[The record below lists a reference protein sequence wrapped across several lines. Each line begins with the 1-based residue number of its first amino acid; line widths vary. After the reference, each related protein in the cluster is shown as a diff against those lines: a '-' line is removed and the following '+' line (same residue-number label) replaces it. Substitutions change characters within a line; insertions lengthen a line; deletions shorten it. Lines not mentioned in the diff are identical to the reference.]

1 MKTNFIY
8 FFYFII
14 LSFNSAEAQTILKGY
29 AFDSLGNPLPFV
41 NVFTLQNDSS
51 SILAFT
57 ATNDKGYFTFS
68 TPRPKML
75 RINATLLGYQTVT
88 LSFAETDKIPE
99 TLNFILDPQSF
110 VLKEAV
116 VRANG
121 RIIEK
126 SDTITFKAD
135 AFRDSTER
143 NLEELLAK
151 LPGIDIDKNTGA
163 ISVQG
168 KPIKKILIEGDDLTG
183 RNYQLMS
190 KNLMADVVDKI
201 QIIDKFNDNRLLR
214 GLKRSDDKV
223 INITLKENRK
233 KLLFGNAIIGLG
245 TDERTNNSL
254 NLFGFYKKLKTI
266 TFGNYNTIGQISTA
280 DRMLGQNFKEDNVS
294 QQQRALVNEQSR
306 TFININ
312 RTPSVALGNQHT
324 RFNKSVLGS
333 THFVIRPHE
342 SMSVKGIIVLSSDK
356 NKIFT
361 DNAYRY
367 LLRDSIFELN
377 ETNTFERK
385 PLVFESKLDIQTD
398 LSEKALL
405 RYNGFYRKTNL
416 SNTATTLANQ
426 NNITN
431 VLTDKTNYFSNTLD
445 FTYRIDTRKALT
457 INALYSHEQGSQNFV
472 VAQSLPRFIPS
483 VNSPFYQFNQI
494 IEKPMN
500 YATCNSQIFYSD
512 DWRKIVVGL
521 GVVSRS
527 EDLLSAFYGMDKLP
541 SSFVFSA
548 DSFKN
553 NFNFTQNNY
562 YTHINWL
569 ETGKAVQLFG
579 DISAG
584 YYQTLTERESAN
596 GKGYI
601 LPTLGLRK
609 DTEKY
614 NLFGTYAFNM
624 NLPQLADI
632 TTGLILTDY
641 RSFQLG
647 SLFFIPANSHTL
659 IGNYSHGKFADKFMA
674 YVNIIGSKTSKGY
687 QNDFQIGNYFNTN
700 IKIENTFN
708 NSNWFIS
715 GGIERYF
722 SKIYVRLKIKP
733 TLSFSEYQ
741 NRLNDSDIRQSNAV
755 SSSVDVSLR
764 SAFLKWFNYHIGA
777 TLTQNRVKTQSTSL
791 KNTITNHT
799 VGSYIDL
806 YFSFSP
812 RFRGKL
818 DNEYFYLNQGQSG
831 SRSYYFINSSF
842 DYELIRSRLNISLIG
857 RNLLNTKEFITSNI
871 SDISTTTN
879 KVRLLPRYILMEVNF
894 KF

>member
-1 MKTNFIY
+1 MKTNLIY

-14 LSFNSAEAQTILKGY
+14 LSFNRVEAQTILKGY
-29 AFDSLGNPLPFV
+29 ALDSLGNPLPFV
-41 NVFTLQNDSS
+41 NVFTQQSDSG
-51 SILAFT
+51 SIIAFT
-57 ATNDKGYFTFS
+57 ATNEKGYFSFS

-75 RINATLLGYQTVT
+75 RINATLLGYQTVI

-99 TLNFILDPQSF
+99 TLNFILNPQSF

-126 SDTITFKAD
+126 SDTVTFKAD

-151 LPGIDIDKNTGA
+151 LPGVDIDKNTGA

-183 RNYQLMS
+183 HNYQLMS

-201 QIIDKFNDNRLLR
+201 QIIDKFNDNKLLR

-233 KLLFGNAIIGLG
+233 KLLFGNAIVGFG

-266 TFGNYNTIGQISTA
+266 TFGNYNTVGQNSTA
-280 DRMLGQNFKEDNVS
+280 DRMLGQNFKDDDVS
-294 QQQRALVNEQSR
+294 KQQRALVNEQSR

-312 RTPSVALGNQHT
+312 RTPSVVLGNQHT

-333 THFVIRPHE
+333 THFVVRPYE
-342 SMSVKGIIVLSSDK
+342 SMSIKGVILLSTDK
-356 NKIFT
+356 NKVFT
-361 DNAYRY
+361 DNSFRY

-385 PLVFESKLDIQTD
+385 PLVFEGKLDIQTD
-398 LSEKALL
+398 LSDKALL
-405 RYNGFYRKTNL
+405 RYNSFYRKTNL
-416 SNTATTLANQ
+416 AYTATTLSNR
-426 NNITN
+426 NNILN
-431 VLTDKTNYFSNTLD
+431 DLTDKTAYFSNMLD
-445 FTYRIDTRKALT
+445 FTYRIDIRKALT
-457 INALYSHEQGSQNFV
+457 INALYSREKGSQNFI

-483 VNSPFYQFNQI
+483 VNNPFYQFNQI

-500 YATCNSQIFYSD
+500 YAACNSQLFYSD
-512 DWRKIVVGL
+512 DWRKIAVGV
-521 GVVSRS
+521 GIVSRS
-527 EDLLSAFYGMDKLP
+527 EDLLSSFYGMDKQQGG
-541 SSFVFSA
+541 FVFSA

-553 NFNFTQNNY
+553 NFIFTQNNY
-562 YTHINWL
+562 YAHLNWR
-569 ETGKAVQLFG
+569 ETGKTVQLFG
-579 DISAG
+579 DLSGG
-584 YYQTLTERESAN
+584 YYQTMIQRESTN
-596 GKGYI
+596 SKGYI

-641 RSFQLG
+641 RSFQRG
-647 SLFFIPANSHTL
+647 SLFFVPANSHTL
-659 IGNYSHGKFADKFMA
+659 IGNYTHGKFADNFMA

-687 QNDFQIGNYFNTN
+687 RNDFQIGNDFNSN

-708 NSNWFIS
+708 NSNLVIS
-715 GGIERYF
+715 GGIERYI
-722 SKIYVRLKIKP
+722 SNIYARLKIKP
-733 TLSFSEYQ
+733 TLSLSEYQ
-741 NRLNDSDIRQSNAV
+741 NRLNESDIRQSNAV

-777 TLTQNRVKTQSTSL
+777 TLTQNKVKTRSVSL

-799 VGSYIDL
+799 IGSYVDL
-806 YFSFSP
+806 YFSFSH
-812 RFRGKL
+812 RFRGKI
-818 DNEYFYLNQGQSG
+818 DNEYFYFNQQQSG

-842 DYELIRSRLNISLIG
+842 DYELIRSRLNITLVG
-857 RNLLNTKEFITSNI
+857 RNLLNTKEFVTSNI
-871 SDISTTTN
+871 SDITATTN
-879 KVRLLPRYILMEVNF
+879 KVKLLPRYILMEANF